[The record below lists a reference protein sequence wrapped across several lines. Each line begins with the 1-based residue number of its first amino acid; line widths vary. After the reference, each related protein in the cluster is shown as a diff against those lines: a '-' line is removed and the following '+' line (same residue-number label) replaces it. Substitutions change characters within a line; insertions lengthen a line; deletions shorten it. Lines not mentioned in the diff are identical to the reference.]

1 MRNTQNKFE
10 ARNHQNDNPSHAG
23 MNMTQ
28 PGNVFLENPFIR
40 DTQSGVFNTHSL
52 GETNGTNLHAQ
63 TSYAN
68 NYGPLI
74 QPIPGNRQWSQ
85 AVFPNR
91 PNVRFLDRIGA
102 NSYIQQ

>member
-1 MRNTQNKFE
+1 
-10 ARNHQNDNPSHAG
+10 

-28 PGNVFLENPFIR
+28 QGNGFLEIPFIR
-40 DTQSGVFNTHSL
+40 DTQSGVLNTHTL

-85 AVFPNR
+85 AVFHNR
-91 PNVRFLDRIGA
+91 PNVRFLDRIGD
-102 NSYIQQ
+102 NTFIQQ